1 MYFLC
6 IFSDF
11 VKSGPQN
18 QTDCNKNN
26 NYFYKTGRATIICRP
41 TKI

>member
-18 QTDCNKNN
+18 RTDSNKNN
-26 NYFYKTGRATIICRP
+26 NYFFIIYN
-41 TKI
+41 KA

>member
-18 QTDCNKNN
+18 TIDSNKNN
-26 NYFYKTGRATIICRP
+26 NYFFIIYN
-41 TKI
+41 KV